1 MAILTIISFVLI
13 GGLLIFIHRGGHFV
27 VRRAIY
33 GAEQPVDPALS
44 VDRRSVC
51 ARIAIVLAGPAAN
64 FLLAVLLFWGVLA
77 LVGRPGFLPTVG
89 KPEPGSAA
97 AISGLQAGDRIVTVV
112 GRPVR
117 TWGDVDAA
125 IQATKGKPVSFKIER
140 DEGRWEVTITPRL
153 KIFTDGFG
161 VKQYV
166 WTIGVGPFV
175 STTVGNVL
183 EGFPAGDAGIRVG
196 DRIVAVNGAPIET
209 WEELTERIHP
219 RAGQRVRLRVERDG
233 KRFDVTLE
241 PKASARQ
248 EIRGRTVTRG
258 VIGAT
263 PKQGVAYR
271 RLAPVTALVEA
282 ARRTS
287 AQITLIF
294 QSVWHTVAAVV
305 SGQSKDDPILLAQL
319 ADEQHRRGFVDQI
332 IFTAILSINLG
343 VLNLLPLPFLDGE
356 RLCFLLVELVQ
367 RRPVSLGLRRF
378 VQWAVVLL
386 LVVLLVQS
394 FAHNIL
400 QIFKKL

>member
-33 GAEQPVDPALS
+33 GAEQPVDPDLS

-77 LVGRPGFLPTVG
+77 LVGRPGFLPAVG

-97 AISGLQAGDRIVTVV
+97 AVSGLRTGDRIVTVT
-112 GRPVR
+112 GTPVR

-125 IQATKGKPVSFKIER
+125 IQASKGKPVSFRIER
-140 DEGRWEVTITPRL
+140 DGGRWEVTITPRL
-153 KIFTDGFG
+153 KIFTDRFG

-183 EGFPAGDAGIRVG
+183 EGFPAGEAGIRVG
-196 DRIVAVNGAPIET
+196 DRIVAVNGAPIKT
-209 WEELTERIHP
+209 WEELTKRIHP

-233 KRFDVTLE
+233 KRFDVTLK
-241 PKASARQ
+241 PKAYARQ
-248 EIRGRTVTRG
+248 KIGGRTVTRG
-258 VIGAT
+258 IIGAT
-263 PKQGVAYR
+263 PEQGIEHR

-305 SGQSKDDPILLAQL
+305 SGQSKGDSILLAQL
-319 ADEQHRRGFVDQI
+319 TDEHHQRGFVNLI
-332 IFTAILSINLG
+332 IFSALLSINLG

-356 RLCFLLVELVQ
+356 RLCFLLVEFVQ
-367 RRPVSLGLRRF
+367 RRPVSLGVRRF
-378 VQWAVVLL
+378 VQWSVILL
-386 LVVLLVQS
+386 LVVLFVQS
-394 FAHNIL
+394 FAHKIL
-400 QIFKKL
+400 QIFKKV